1 MRSTPEQKQAALNL
15 AMTRKYYCS
24 EIARTIG
31 IRPQLVRDICD
42 RNGVILPLGY
52 AVWLKEKRRQKLTTF
67 GLRDG
72 QKA

>member
-15 AMTRKYYCS
+15 ALTRNYYCS

-42 RNGVILPLGY
+42 RNGVILPLWY
-52 AVWLKEKRRQKLTTF
+52 AVWLKAKHRQKLTTF
-67 GLRDG
+67 GLRE
-72 QKA
+72 

>member
-1 MRSTPEQKQAALNL
+1 MRSTPEQKQAALTL
-15 AMTRKYYCS
+15 ARTGKYYCA

-52 AVWLKEKRRQKLTTF
+52 SVWLKAKRRQELTTF
-67 GLRDG
+67 GLRD
-72 QKA
+72 